1 MMQEKRRSK
10 RLPVEM
16 ELVVSKLFRQ
26 NELDSEEINAPIH
39 VFDVSKLG
47 IGFITA
53 SDLPLH
59 YYFNAKLELGSPENS
74 LYCVVQI
81 IRKHPKEDGIIS
93 YGCEFVGLAPILNY
107 VFDEYERIL
116 AEKNK

>member
-10 RLPVEM
+10 RFPVEL

-26 NELDSEEINAPIH
+26 DAIDTDHVNAPIH
-39 VFDVSKLG
+39 VVDVSKLG
-47 IGFITA
+47 IGFITT
-53 SDLPLH
+53 SDLPMH

-81 IRKHPKEDGIIS
+81 IRKTPKDDGTIS
-93 YGCEFVGLAPILNY
+93 YGCEYVGMAPVLSG
-107 VFDEYERIL
+107 FFEEYERML
-116 AEKNK
+116 TRK